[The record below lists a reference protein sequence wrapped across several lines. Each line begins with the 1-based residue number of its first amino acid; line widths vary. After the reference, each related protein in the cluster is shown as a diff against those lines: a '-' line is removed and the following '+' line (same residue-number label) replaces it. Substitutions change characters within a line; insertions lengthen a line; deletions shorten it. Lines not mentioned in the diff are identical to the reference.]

1 MNERVEFVSGKTGFT
16 PGSFLLVRTVMNKF
30 ILGKKLGMTQVVNE
44 RGEIIPV
51 TLIGVEEMAI
61 IQVKTIAKDG
71 YTSVQIGG
79 GSKKEKLI
87 TKPMKGHLKNLG
99 HFRHLKEFKPADVSK
114 YTAGDK
120 VSLADFLPG
129 EKVTV
134 SSKSTGRGFQGVV
147 RRHGF
152 SGGPASHG
160 HRDVLR
166 KPGSIGG
173 RFPQR
178 VLKGKRMAGRMG
190 YDRVTVKNLKVI
202 RVDAERGVL
211 ALRGAVPGRKGTMV
225 EIKN

>member
-1 MNERVEFVSGKTGFT
+1 MNCRCLFQKSR
-16 PGSFLLVRTVMNKF
+16 GSLPALLVKTVMNKF
-30 ILGKKLGMTQVVNE
+30 ILGKKLGMTQVVDE
-44 RGEIIPV
+44 KGEIIPV

-61 IQVKTIAKDG
+61 IQVKTIGKDG

-99 HFRHLKEFKPADVSK
+99 HFRHLKEFKPVDVSK

-120 VSLADFLPG
+120 VSVVDFLPG